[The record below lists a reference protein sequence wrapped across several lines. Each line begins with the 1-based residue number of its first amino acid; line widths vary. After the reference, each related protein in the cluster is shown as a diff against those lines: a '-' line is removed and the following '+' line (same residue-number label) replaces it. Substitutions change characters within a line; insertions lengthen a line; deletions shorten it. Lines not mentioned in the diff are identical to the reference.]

1 MLLSAETRQYL
12 TGFSSGLGSR
22 GGDGRRK
29 AELPGFHSV
38 MCGAYWCRRGDKE
51 ADAQDFNGSL
61 DVKRWFSASIFLFLE
76 INNAIDCQKVC
87 PELFFTPSQMPRQG
101 TGLALLSESAGG
113 VDGLPSPAVAVEGS
127 PLEFS
132 VVMFLH

>member
-38 MCGAYWCRRGDKE
+38 R
-51 ADAQDFNGSL
+51 
-61 DVKRWFSASIFLFLE
+61 FLRVVL
-76 INNAIDCQKVC
+76 I
-87 PELFFTPSQMPRQG
+87 
-101 TGLALLSESAGG
+101 G
-113 VDGLPSPAVAVEGS
+113 VDVAIKRQMSKTLMEAW
-127 PLEFS
+127 
-132 VVMFLH
+132 M